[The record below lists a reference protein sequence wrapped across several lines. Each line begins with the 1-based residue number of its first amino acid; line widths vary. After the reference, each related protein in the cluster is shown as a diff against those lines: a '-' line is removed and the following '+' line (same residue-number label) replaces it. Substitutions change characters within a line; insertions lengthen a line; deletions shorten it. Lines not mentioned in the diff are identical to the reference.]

1 MKNPSLKILLSCIL
15 VLSLTASATSREVF
29 ETSSIQEWNQ
39 GSFSKTS
46 ATRNA
51 NSGNLGLGYRNGT
64 TSDSLVG
71 YWRLDSSVS
80 GSGGTVK
87 DYSGNKNDGT
97 AKNGVTAGAEGV
109 FSTNSFSFD
118 GSDDYVALDKSFS
131 CSDCFPNGLTV
142 SFWFK
147 RTGTGSNGPDRV
159 GPTFDRSE
167 YFSFIVDAGWT
178 NNNDQMVFSVTDEEG
193 THDLFSPDPIP
204 LDEWHLWTG
213 VWSPSDGK
221 MYLYRDGNLISSLNS
236 GNNLGSGKTRYGFFN
251 SGSEASSFDGDKN
264 GDHSKGPIDEVKIYE
279 EALISSEVKQ
289 LYLRGKPFH
298 GNYTRTVNSGQ
309 NQEWSNLEAGSS
321 IPSGTEAS
329 AVFRS
334 VDSGGKV
341 LGEEKVNLQDG
352 FKNYSLNVP
361 SSEDFEISFE
371 GNSSNPTESW
381 SVSNFSVYTSGFCDY
396 RGPENEC
403 VVNGSNTLDTRTYD
417 ISSIFIS
424 EESALVE
431 SLNGEAVLNT
441 TNETRISGTWRG
453 VFSIKAQKPVIKPG
467 ATFRPENG
475 DIVIGER

>member
-15 VLSLTASATSREVF
+15 ALSLTASATSKEVF

-39 GSFSKTS
+39 GSFSGTS

-87 DYSGNKNDGT
+87 DYSGNNNDGT
-97 AKNGVTAGAEGV
+97 TKNGVTTGAEGI
-109 FSTNSFSFD
+109 FSTSSFSFD
-118 GSDDYVALDKSFS
+118 GSDDYVEVQDN
-131 CSDCFPNGLTV
+131 SDLYISDQLTI
-142 SFWFK
+142 SFWAVQPNDDEWELVVGNGGGWDDNGYHVMSHDSSQAGGYRFEVQN
-147 RTGTGSNGPDRV
+147 TGTGNKDVLDSNAVP
-159 GPTFDRSE
+159 
-167 YFSFIVDAGWT
+167 
-178 NNNDQMVFSVTDEEG
+178 N
-193 THDLFSPDPIP
+193 
-204 LDEWHLWTG
+204 DEWHHITAVYTG
-213 VWSPSDGK
+213 TELKLYVDGSLDTS
-221 MYLYRDGNLISSLNS
+221 MSATVDSIGDSSA
-236 GNNLGSGKTRYGFFN
+236 NLGIGYGLY
-251 SGSEASSFDGDKN
+251 SSYGGTYFDGD
-264 GDHSKGPIDEVKIYE
+264 IDEVRLYE
-279 EALISSEVKQ
+279 RALSAEEIEQ

-309 NQEWSNLEAGSS
+309 NQEWDELEVGSS

-334 VDSGGKV
+334 VDSDGTV
-341 LGEEKVNLQDG
+341 LGEEKVSLQNG
-352 FKNYSLNVP
+352 FKNYSLDVP

-371 GNSSNPTESW
+371 GNSSDPTESW

-403 VVNGSNTLDTRTYD
+403 VVNGSNTLDSRKYD

-424 EESALVE
+424 EESALLE
-431 SLNGEAVLNT
+431 SLDGEAVLNA
-441 TNETRISGTWRG
+441 TNETQISGTWRG

-475 DIVIGER
+475 DIVIGE